1 VTWRRGI
8 EIKNAAELDLM
19 ARAGRINAEAL
30 LAAVAVVRPGVSTAE
45 IDAAAAEVLRKHGAT
60 PAFLGYPGPTPYPA
74 VTTVSV
80 NEELVHGIPGK
91 RRLREGDI
99 VSIDCGAVVEGFVGD
114 SAVTVPVGDVPAD
127 AWRLMQATLAGL
139 WAGVAM
145 MQPGKRTGDISAAIQ
160 AAVEGRGF
168 SVTRDYT
175 GHGVGRSM
183 HEDPQVPNY
192 GAAGKGAVLRAGM
205 TVALEPMV
213 LAGGPETRVLEDG
226 WTVVSRDGRRTAHF
240 EHSVAVTADGP
251 RVLTSVGD
259 PHLDGPHADWYND
272 YFAGIPTPAEAQGVL
287 AP

>member
-1 VTWRRGI
+1 MTWRRGI
-8 EIKNAAELDLM
+8 EIKSPAELDRM
-19 ARAGRINAEAL
+19 SEAGRVNAEAL
-30 LAAVAVVRPGVSTAE
+30 MAAVAVVRPGVTTEE
-45 IDAAAAEVLRKHGAT
+45 IDAAAADVLRRADAT

-99 VSIDCGAVVEGFVGD
+99 VSIDCGAVVGGFVGD
-114 SAVTVPVGDVPAD
+114 SAVTVPVGHVA
-127 AWRLMQATLAGL
+127 AESSRLIQATLAGL
-139 WAGVAM
+139 WAGIAQMV
-145 MQPGKRTGDISAAIQ
+145 PGKRTGDVSAAIQ

-175 GHGVGRSM
+175 GHGVGRAM

-192 GAAGKGAVLRAGM
+192 GVAGRGPVLKVGM

-213 LAGGPETRVLEDG
+213 LAGRPETRVLEDG

-240 EHSVAVTADGP
+240 EHSVAVTEAGP
-251 RVLTSVGD
+251 RVLTCVD
-259 PHLDGPHADWYND
+259 KPRLDGPLGDWYNHF
-272 YFAGIPTPAEAQGVL
+272 FAGQPVPAEAQGVL